1 MSDTLRTL
9 SVLVSAFFTG
19 VGVTAV
25 ALGYLLGSF
34 TVGSIGGALVLASLV
49 LVLVASWYNRAQAEP
64 KIDIEVDTTHPQYTR
79 HHWVSIDTPIIPAE
93 WRRGITAPQAS
104 TPEVGIPAIPEIDLE
119 RWEEYQNKMVW
130 DHALHLCGCIVWIHV
145 PVTALPPPAEWHLTP
160 EAIAMHR
167 EVWAT
172 RCPKCRAL

>member
-49 LVLVASWYNRAQAEP
+49 LVLVASWYNRAQAN
-64 KIDIEVDTTHPQYTR
+64 T
-79 HHWVSIDTPIIPAE
+79 S
-93 WRRGITAPQAS
+93 
-104 TPEVGIPAIPEIDLE
+104 EVG
-119 RWEEYQNKMVW
+119 
-130 DHALHLCGCIVWIHV
+130 
-145 PVTALPPPAEWHLTP
+145 
-160 EAIAMHR
+160 
-167 EVWAT
+167 AT
-172 RCPKCRAL
+172 RCPECSAK

>member
-64 KIDIEVDTTHPQYTR
+64 KIDIEDEWYPPQFSR
-79 HHWVSIDTPIIPAE
+79 DDWGIDTPIIPADTPKRE
-93 WRRGITAPQAS
+93 EQ
-104 TPEVGIPAIPEIDLE
+104 TPEAMEWSK
-119 RWEEYQNKMVW
+119 RQYT
-130 DHALHLCGCIVWIHV
+130 HHLCGCLAVIDT
-145 PVTALPPPAEWHLTP
+145 PVTTADTPRGWEHTP
-160 EAIAMHR
+160 EGIAMYR

-172 RCPKCRAL
+172 RCPKCSAL